1 MFEKKSFFVNLHNI
15 FKNKHCN
22 KSILYNCYT
31 TPSKYVQSIWFG
43 SLILPNKTSL
53 DTIRKKKHGWNAPK
67 STACSTNH
75 FQLLIKHISLMG
87 S

>member
-53 DTIRKKKHGWNAPK
+53 DTIRKKKAWVER
-67 STACSTNH
+67 T
-75 FQLLIKHISLMG
+75 QKHSLFHQ
-87 S
+87 SFPAAYKTH